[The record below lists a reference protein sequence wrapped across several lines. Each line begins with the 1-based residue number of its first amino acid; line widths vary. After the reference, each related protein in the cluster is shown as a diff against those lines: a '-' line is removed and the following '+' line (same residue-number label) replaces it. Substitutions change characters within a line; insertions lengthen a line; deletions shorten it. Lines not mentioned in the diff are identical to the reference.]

1 MYDSQNIFN
10 NFVKVN
16 LDMTLIP
23 NVLEKY
29 VSYSIGKQLKFINSF
44 QFAK

>member
-1 MYDSQNIFN
+1 MHDSQNIFN

-16 LDMTLIP
+16 LDMMVIP

-29 VSYSIGKQLKFINSF
+29 VSYSIGKQLKFIDSF
-44 QFAK
+44 QFAE